1 VIEFYCGK
9 SYYIFQQSLWNSKKI
24 SSLLY
29 YPQKTTAPTDH
40 KPQPSAPA
48 IPPKS
53 GTQQRLE
60 KPLLRMYFTKP
71 FKFTL
76 LFHHMKNHILSL
88 TENSSSMKSC
98 QQVLPPPQWC

>member
-1 VIEFYCGK
+1 
-9 SYYIFQQSLWNSKKI
+9 
-24 SSLLY
+24 LLY

-71 FKFTL
+71 YFFLNLHSHEKPFFYLNRKF
-76 LFHHMKNHILSL
+76 FFGEELS
-88 TENSSSMKSC
+88 TSFT
-98 QQVLPPPQWC
+98 PPQWC